1 MASPVPPTSSAAAE
15 RRLRALHPDAG
26 PVAVGSVDVDVGRV
40 VWRTPADE
48 RVGLGQAFVLL
59 RDGGWPVGIDVLP
72 LADGEL
78 VAPVGPELVIGRP
91 ASRARST
98 DERVPLTVVICTRQR
113 PAALQHAL
121 QRIVALEPAAAEV
134 IVVDNAPEDEATAA
148 VVDSFGGAV
157 RRVVEEV
164 PGLSQARNRGLA
176 AVSTAYV
183 AFTDDDIDP
192 DPAWIDVL
200 SATFAAVP
208 GSVCVSGAVLPAS
221 LTTRAEL
228 LFATIGGYGT
238 DVAERDYHL
247 SVEPPPSALF
257 PFHPK
262 LLGTG
267 ANMAFRTETLR
278 GLGGFDTALGAG
290 TPARGG
296 EDIDIAVRLLHAGH
310 LLVRQPAA
318 VLWHPSPS
326 TEEGLRRQM
335 HAYGCGL
342 AAAFTKFASHRGT
355 NTAMARRLV
364 AGMSYLLSPSS
375 PRRRGRADG
384 FPGALVRAEW
394 AGLAEGPALYAAA
407 VRRRRRLERMSVG

>member
-1 MASPVPPTSSAAAE
+1 MAPPASAATAAE

-26 PVAVGSVDVDVGRV
+26 PVAVGSVDVDLGRV
-40 VWRTPADE
+40 VWRTPAEE
-48 RVGLGQAFVLL
+48 RTDLGRAFVLL
-59 RDGGWPVGIDVLP
+59 RDQGWPVGVDLLP
-72 LADGEL
+72 LAAGELAVPVGAEL
-78 VAPVGPELVIGRP
+78 VADRP
-91 ASRARST
+91 PSRARAT
-98 DERVPLTVVICTRQR
+98 AERVPLTVVICTRQR
-113 PAALQHAL
+113 PDDLQRAL
-121 QRIVALEPAAAEV
+121 QRIVALEPGAAEV
-134 IVVDNAPEDEATAA
+134 IVVDNAPQDDATAA
-148 VVDSFGGAV
+148 VVDGFGGAV

-164 PGLSQARNRGLA
+164 PGLSRARNCGLA
-176 AVSTAYV
+176 AVSTTYV
-183 AFTDDDIDP
+183 AFTDDDVDP
-192 DPAWIDVL
+192 DPAWVDVV

-208 GSVCVSGAVLPAS
+208 GSVCVSGAVLPSS

-228 LFATIGGYGT
+228 LFAAIGGYGT

-278 GLGGFDTALGAG
+278 GLGGFDPALGAG

-326 TEEGLRRQM
+326 SEERLRRQM
-335 HAYGCGL
+335 HDYGCGL
-342 AAAFTKFASHRGT
+342 AAAFTKFASRRGT
-355 NTAMARRLV
+355 NTAMARRMV
-364 AGMSYLLSPSS
+364 AGANYLLSPSS
-375 PRRRGRADG
+375 PRRQDRSDG
-384 FPGALVRAEW
+384 FPRELTRAEW
-394 AGLAEGPALYAAA
+394 MGLVEGPAAYVAS
-407 VRRRRRLERMSVG
+407 VRQCRRLERAVR

>member
-1 MASPVPPTSSAAAE
+1 MGSSIVTTSSAE
-15 RRLRALHPDAG
+15 RRLRSLHPDAG
-26 PVAVGSVDVDVGRV
+26 PVAVGSVDVDLARV

-48 RVGLGQAFVLL
+48 RAGLGRAFVLL
-59 RDGGWPVGIDVLP
+59 RDRGWPVGIDVLP
-72 LADGEL
+72 LVAGEL
-78 VAPVGPELVIGRP
+78 AVAVGPELMADRP
-91 ASRARST
+91 PGRARST
-98 DERVPLTVVICTRQR
+98 TERVPLTVVICTRQR
-113 PAALQHAL
+113 PANLQRAL

-134 IVVDNAPEDEATAA
+134 IVVDNAPEDDATAA

-164 PGLSQARNRGLA
+164 PGLSRARNCGLA
-176 AVSTAYV
+176 AVGTTYV
-183 AFTDDDIDP
+183 AFTDDDVEP
-192 DPAWIDVL
+192 DPAWVDVL

-208 GSVCVSGAVLPAS
+208 GSVCVSGAVLPSS

-228 LFATIGGYGT
+228 LFAAIGGYGT
-238 DVAERDYHL
+238 DVAECEYHL
-247 SVEPPPSALF
+247 SVDPPPSALF

-278 GLGGFDTALGAG
+278 GLGGFDPALGAG

-326 TEEGLRRQM
+326 TDESLRRQM
-335 HAYGCGL
+335 HDYGCGL
-342 AAAFTKFASHRGT
+342 AAAFTKFATHRGT
-355 NTAMARRLV
+355 NTAMARRMV
-364 AGMSYLLSPSS
+364 AGMGYLLSPSS
-375 PRRRGRADG
+375 PRRRDRANG
-384 FPGALVRAEW
+384 FPGELTRAEW
-394 AGLAEGPALYAAA
+394 AGLIEGPAAYAAA
-407 VRRRRRLERMSVG
+407 VRKRRQLERAGH